1 MRFNHV
7 LRRIKMAAARG
18 FAAGRSLDHDLES
31 GQALVETAVAV
42 VLLST
47 VLIGAA
53 ELARVAYAA
62 IEVSNAAR
70 AGAQYG
76 AQNGED
82 AGDTTKDGTAGGIQ
96 NAAATD
102 AGNLTNLT
110 TTSSYTCACSDGSAS
125 TCQPTDCAN
134 SHIEQ
139 TLTVNTQATIDPIIH
154 LPGLPRTYTLKG
166 RAIEKCVQ

>member
-7 LRRIKMAAARG
+7 LRRIKMADTDA
-18 FAAGRSLDHDLES
+18 ES

-42 VLLST
+42 VLLTT
-47 VLIGAA
+47 VLVGGA

-62 IEVSNAAR
+62 IEVANAAR

-76 AQNGED
+76 TQSGHTVS
-82 AGDTTKDGTAGGIQ
+82 DTTGIQ
-96 NAAATD
+96 TAAATD
-102 AGNLTNLT
+102 ASNLTGFSA
-110 TTSSYTCACSDGSAS
+110 TSSYTCVCSDGTAS
-125 TCQPTDCAN
+125 TCQATDCAN

-139 TLTVNTQATIDPIIH
+139 TLTVNTQATFDPIIH

-166 RAIEKCVQ
+166 RAIQKCLQ